1 MAPGLVQH
9 TPETGSMA
17 RTAKIG
23 SQWIRE
29 RREEERKGGYEVEEV
44 KKGMDLG
51 EEGEGLN
58 MIKVCC
64 MKFSRYRSQTGKLAC
79 LHM

>member
-9 TPETGSMA
+9 TPETGSIA

-29 RREEERKGGYEVEEV
+29 RREEERKGGYEVEV

-51 EEGEGLN
+51 EEGEGLT
-58 MIKVCC
+58 MIKVCY